1 MAMTAPAIAG
11 DGPFGALDF
20 SRLSKPQEQFFW
32 KRLKSLAFEEGA
44 ITYCGQPDGFAARAK
59 QGIRSCV
66 TEEALNKAESVFK
79 SEMKAT
85 LDSFSERKTPCDAK
99 PDVTRGWLGV
109 DLAPAGKAAAEG
121 AGAPIASG
129 ALVAG
134 AFDDSPAAKADIR
147 AGDVITALDGET
159 IAGPRELSAK
169 VRALAPGATVQ
180 LSLSRDGAA
189 RAVSVTLGA
198 MAFDRQGRIAFDMP
212 ALIASSKDDLKY
224 VSDEVTEMCRKCKTT
239 IWAIFCR

>member
-44 ITYCGQPDGFAARAK
+44 ITYCGQPDGF
-59 QGIRSCV
+59 
-66 TEEALNKAESVFK
+66 
-79 SEMKAT
+79 
-85 LDSFSERKTPCDAK
+85 
-99 PDVTRGWLGV
+99 
-109 DLAPAGKAAAEG
+109 
-121 AGAPIASG
+121 
-129 ALVAG
+129 
-134 AFDDSPAAKADIR
+134 
-147 AGDVITALDGET
+147 
-159 IAGPRELSAK
+159 
-169 VRALAPGATVQ
+169 
-180 LSLSRDGAA
+180 AA